1 MTELPQKI
9 GPYRVLQR
17 LGAGGMG
24 EVFLAHDERLDRRVA
39 IKRVRTET
47 GVSPD
52 QRERFRRE
60 ARVAARLNHPAI
72 VQIYDILQEG
82 EVDHIVMEYVEGTN
96 LRSLAREPLD
106 LPAAL
111 RIAREI
117 ADGLDSAHREGI
129 VHRDLKTENVLV
141 TRSGHAK
148 ISDFGIAKQLL
159 AGNEP
164 QLTQGN
170 VVLGT
175 YRIMSPEQARGEAV
189 DHRSDL
195 FSLGILLYEILAGRS
210 PFEAENPLATLN
222 RILFHT
228 PTPVHT
234 LRPEVPEEISSL
246 VDQLLQKDPFVRPRS
261 AGQVRWNLDAILSP
275 GTAAEEAPTLMEPGV
290 PTLPSLPSLPSF
302 PSLTPATGRS
312 TPLPRT
318 GSSTPAPT
326 PVSTPVPIDSALTT
340 LPSRR
345 RRLALLVAIGVLLA
359 GLASAGAWLVLRKPG
374 APVYVG
380 VLEPEIGTGAG
391 ADEVELL
398 AAGVRVALLQGLVG
412 LERISPLSTDEV
424 DAATGPP
431 RQVAKAVSADEVVGT
446 RLDCRAEA
454 CRVSLNRVRGSD
466 GAVIWAES
474 FEVPTDDYALV
485 AGAAVR
491 HIQRGY
497 SGFRP
502 RRGSASLAA
511 VSGRDFEE
519 FLELRR
525 RYRSREAN
533 HQEVA
538 DGLAE
543 IRRSSPRFVEPY
555 LLGVE
560 VARARFWH
568 SRDRSEIQRG
578 LDLIREAQRLAPD
591 DPRPL
596 FSRLDFA
603 LLAQD
608 LDDAEEALEEL
619 EGLVPGDVR
628 LLERKAWIVGARGRP
643 EEALALTRTAAEVQP
658 SSKRL
663 ADLAQMQIQQGRI
676 DEARQSLEQSLQRS
690 PGNYSALSLL
700 AVLELYNGDL
710 NRAVEIYRELVG
722 RSPGLP
728 QLGNLGLA
736 YFSLGRYQEAA
747 EIYGQVVAR
756 EPGNPLTLVNLADTY
771 LLMGRTREAREL
783 YEQILELMASDPATT
798 TPQYLTVKAQ
808 ALAHLGRGREA
819 VAALQEALRL
829 APNDGPVAYEASVVY
844 ALLGENDSALVSV
857 DKALSLGQGTRWF
870 ALPWFDPLRE
880 DPEFQRLLQKA
891 SSAGAP
897 SGA

>member
-24 EVFLAHDERLDRRVA
+24 EVFLALDERLDRRVA
-39 IKRVRTET
+39 IKRVRTES

-72 VQIYDILQEG
+72 VQVYDILEEG
-82 EVDHIVMEYVEGTN
+82 DVEHIVMEYVEGTT
-96 LRSLAREPLD
+96 LRALAAGDPLD
-106 LPAAL
+106 LPLAL
-111 RIAREI
+111 RLAREV
-117 ADGLDSAHREGI
+117 ADGLDTAHREGI
-129 VHRDLKTENVLV
+129 VHRDLKAENVLV

-164 QLTQGN
+164 ELTKGN

-175 YRIMSPEQARGEAV
+175 YRTMSPEQARGEAV

-195 FSLGILLYEILAGRS
+195 FSLGTLLYEILTGRS
-210 PFEAENPLATLN
+210 PFEAENALATLN
-222 RILFHT
+222 RILFHVAA
-228 PTPVHT
+228 PVRT

-246 VDQLLQKDPFVRPRS
+246 VDQLLQKDPYLRPRS
-261 AGQVRWNLDAILSP
+261 AGQVRWHLDTILSP
-275 GTAAEEAPTLMEPGV
+275 GTAAEEAPTLMDSAA
-290 PTLPSLPSLPSF
+290 PTLAPTL
-302 PSLTPATGRS
+302 GRS

-318 GSSTPAPT
+318 ATPA
-326 PVSTPVPIDSALTT
+326 DSALTT
-340 LPSRR
+340 LKPRPRR
-345 RRLALLVAIGVLLA
+345 FAMAAIGLLA
-359 GLASAGAWLVLRKPG
+359 VGLASAGAWLALRPPG

-398 AAGVRVALLQGLVG
+398 ASGVRVALLQGLVG

-424 DAATGPP
+424 DAASGPP
-431 RQVAKAVSADEVVGT
+431 RQVAKAVSADEVVGA

-466 GAVIWAES
+466 GAVIWTES
-474 FEVPTDDYALV
+474 FEVPTDDYSLV
-485 AGAAVR
+485 AGAAIR

-497 SGFRP
+497 SDFRP

-511 VSGRDFEE
+511 SGRDFEE

-525 RYRSREAN
+525 RYRAREVS
-533 HQEVA
+533 HREVA

-555 LLGVE
+555 LLGAE
-560 VARARFWH
+560 AARARFWN
-568 SRDRSEIQRG
+568 SRDRAEIQEG
-578 LDLIREAQRLAPD
+578 LDLVREAQRLAPD

-596 FSRLDFA
+596 FFRLDFA

-619 EGLVPGDVR
+619 EALVPGDVR
-628 LLERKAWIVGARGRP
+628 LLERKAWILSARGRP

-676 DEARQSLEQSLQRS
+676 EEARRSLEQSLQRS

-700 AVLELYNGDL
+700 ALLELYNGDL
-710 NRAVEIYRELVG
+710 NQAVEIYRELVR
-722 RSPGLP
+722 RSPGLS

-747 EIYGQVVAR
+747 ETYRQLVEL
-756 EPGNPLTLVNLADTY
+756 EPGNPLALVNLADTY
-771 LLMGRTREAREL
+771 LLLGRTREARAL
-783 YEQILELMASDPATT
+783 YEQVLARIASDPAPA

-819 VAALQEALRL
+819 VAAVQEALRL
-829 APNDGPVAYEASVVY
+829 APNDGPVAYEASLVY
-844 ALLGENDSALVSV
+844 TLLGENDSALVNV
-857 DKALSLGQGTRWF
+857 DKALTLGQGTRWF

-880 DPEFQRLLQKA
+880 DPEFQRLLRNA
-891 SSAGAP
+891 SSPPGAP
-897 SGA
+897 SGP

>member
-24 EVFLAHDERLDRRVA
+24 EVFLAHDERLDRHVA
-39 IKRVRTET
+39 IKRIRPEAGT
-47 GVSPD
+47 SPD

-82 EVDHIVMEYVEGTN
+82 EVEHIVMEYVEGET
-96 LRSLAREPLD
+96 LRSLSRELLD
-106 LPAAL
+106 LPLAL
-111 RIAREI
+111 RLAREI

-129 VHRDLKTENVLV
+129 VHRDLKSENVLV
-141 TRSGHAK
+141 TRFGHAK
-148 ISDFGIAKQLL
+148 IGDFGIAKQLL

-195 FSLGILLYEILAGRS
+195 FSLGILLYEILAGQS

-261 AGQVRWNLDAILSP
+261 AGQVRWHLDTILSP
-275 GTAAEEAPTLMEPGV
+275 GTGGEEAPTLMEPG
-290 PTLPSLPSLPSF
+290 L

-318 GSSTPAPT
+318 GASTPAPT
-326 PVSTPVPIDSALTT
+326 PVSTDSALTT
-340 LPSRR
+340 LPPRR

-359 GLASAGAWLVLRKPG
+359 GLASVGAWLALRKPG
-374 APVYVG
+374 PPVYVG

-474 FEVPTDDYALV
+474 FEVPTDDYSLV

-497 SGFRP
+497 AGFRP
-502 RRGSASLAA
+502 RRGSAGLAT
-511 VSGRDFEE
+511 SGRDFEE

-525 RYRSREAN
+525 RFRAREVN

-560 VARARFWH
+560 VARARFWT
-568 SRDRSEIQRG
+568 SRDRGEIQKG

-608 LDDAEEALEEL
+608 VDDAEKALEEL
-619 EGLVPGDVR
+619 DALVPGDVR
-628 LLERKAWIVGARGRP
+628 LLERKAWILRAQGRAD
-643 EEALALTRTAAEVQP
+643 EALTLTRTAAEVQP

-663 ADLAQMQIQQGRI
+663 ADLAQMEIQQGHLA
-676 DEARQSLEQSLQRS
+676 EARKTLDQALQRS
-690 PGNYSALSLL
+690 PGSYSALSLL

-710 NRAVEIYRELVG
+710 NRAVEIYRELVR
-722 RSPGLP
+722 RSPG
-728 QLGNLGLA
+728 QLELSNLGLA
-736 YFSLGRYQEAA
+736 YFSLGRYEEAA
-747 EIYGQVVAR
+747 ETYRQLVER
-756 EPGNPLTLVNLADTY
+756 EPANPLFVLNLADTY
-771 LLMGRTREAREL
+771 LLMGRKREARDL
-783 YEQILELMASDPATT
+783 YEKVLELIAADPATP

-808 ALAHLGRGREA
+808 ALAQMGRGREA
-819 VAALQEALRL
+819 VAAVQEALRL
-829 APNDGPVAYEASVVY
+829 APNDGPVAYEAGLVY
-844 ALLGENDSALVSV
+844 ALLGENDSALVNV
-857 DKALSLGQGTRWF
+857 ERALSLGQGARWF
-870 ALPWFDPLRE
+870 ALPWFAPLRS
-880 DPEFQRLLQKA
+880 DPEFQRLLDRASA
-891 SSAGAP
+891 SSGAP
-897 SGA
+897 PES